1 MLTTEKT
8 YQSILRKLSRVS
20 VEALPQIDLF
30 LQHFLVEK
38 QAAKKMPLAVP
49 VMELPTSQPVSD
61 EDVLRVWADR
71 PESASEIAHQIRARN
86 RRTK

>member
-1 MLTTEKT
+1 MLATEKT

-20 VEALPQIDLF
+20 VEALPQIDLY
-30 LQHFLVEK
+30 LQNFVVENK
-38 QAAKKMPLAVP
+38 TAKKK
-49 VMELPTSQPVSD
+49 PTARENSQPVSD

-71 PESASEIAHQIRARN
+71 PESASELAQQIRQRN

>member
-20 VEALPQIDLF
+20 VEALPQIDLY

-38 QAAKKMPLAVP
+38 KAAKKMPMAL
-49 VMELPTSQPVSD
+49 VMELPSSQPVND

-71 PESASEIAHQIRARN
+71 PESASEIAHQVRARN